1 MGLQRPRGIVT
12 ANQLSAAGN
21 KQPLTARQIV
31 GTQRHTLKMAAPNT
45 GSYIHNFSLF
55 MMLKHFNRNRE
66 CLQYQTHE
74 LKTHIKKDIRLLCRA
89 IGEFSPQWM
98 TYILKVKY

>member
-1 MGLQRPRGIVT
+1 LCAQGGSGGGSAGGGGGIQFVGLQRPRGLVT

-45 GSYIHNFSLF
+45 GSYIDNFSLF
-55 MMLKHFNRNRE
+55 M
-66 CLQYQTHE
+66 
-74 LKTHIKKDIRLLCRA
+74 LLR
-89 IGEFSPQWM
+89 
-98 TYILKVKY
+98 

>member
-1 MGLQRPRGIVT
+1 MGLQRPRGLVT

-55 MMLKHFNRNRE
+55 MLLKYFNKNRE
-66 CLQYQTHE
+66 YLKDQTDE
-74 LKTHIKKDIRLLCRA
+74 LETHITENIRNLCRVVMNFHLS
-89 IGEFSPQWM
+89 E
-98 TYILKVKY
+98 